1 MTYSQRLSGGAS
13 LSEVLY
19 LEQQIDQI
27 KEEQVAA
34 VEKLKRYEQEWT
46 QTQINFETRETEAD
60 AENEQT
66 KVLQK
71 KIADVQMHVYM
82 LSTRLEELENTLD
95 ELVD

>member
-27 KEEQVAA
+27 KEEHVVA
-34 VEKLKRYEQEWT
+34 VEKLKQYEQV
-46 QTQINFETRETEAD
+46 

-71 KIADVQMHVYM
+71 KIADAKQHVNM
-82 LSTRLEELENTLD
+82 LSARLEELENTLD

>member
-19 LEQQIDQI
+19 LEQQIDQF
-27 KEEQVAA
+27 KEERVVA
-34 VEKLKRYEQEWT
+34 VEKLKQYEQV
-46 QTQINFETRETEAD
+46 
-60 AENEQT
+60 AENVQI
-66 KVLQK
+66 KDLQK
-71 KIADVQMHVYM
+71 KIADAKEHVNM

>member
-27 KEEQVAA
+27 KEEHVVA
-34 VEKLKRYEQEWT
+34 VEKLKQYEQV
-46 QTQINFETRETEAD
+46 

-71 KIADVQMHVYM
+71 R
-82 LSTRLEELENTLD
+82 LLTRNNM
-95 ELVD
+95 

>member
-1 MTYSQRLSGGAS
+1 MNEGEQMTYSQRLSGGAS

-27 KEEQVAA
+27 KEEHVVA
-34 VEKLKRYEQEWT
+34 VEKLKQYEQV
-46 QTQINFETRETEAD
+46 
-60 AENEQT
+60 AENEQI
-66 KVLQK
+66 KDLQK
-71 KIADVQMHVYM
+71 KIADVKQHVNM

>member
-27 KEEQVAA
+27 EEEQVAA
-34 VEKLKRYEQEWT
+34 EEKLKRYEL
-46 QTQINFETRETEAD
+46 EA
-60 AENEQT
+60 ARAVANTEQT

-71 KIADVQMHVYM
+71 QIADVKTHVNM
-82 LSTRLEELENTLD
+82 LSTRLEELEYRLD

>member
-27 KEEQVAA
+27 KEERVVA
-34 VEKLKRYEQEWT
+34 VEKLKQYEQV
-46 QTQINFETRETEAD
+46 

-66 KVLQK
+66 KDSQK
-71 KIADVQMHVYM
+71 QIADAKEHLNMM
-82 LSTRLEELENTLD
+82 STWLEELENTLD

>member
-1 MTYSQRLSGGAS
+1 MTYSQRLSGGVS

-19 LEQQIDQI
+19 LEQQIDHI
-27 KEEQVAA
+27 KEEHVAA
-34 VEKLKRYEQEWT
+34 VEKLKQYEQV
-46 QTQINFETRETEAD
+46 

-71 KIADVQMHVYM
+71 KIADAKQHVNM
-82 LSTRLEELENTLD
+82 LSARLEELENTLD

>member
-27 KEEQVAA
+27 KEEHVVA
-34 VEKLKRYEQEWT
+34 VEKLKQYEQV
-46 QTQINFETRETEAD
+46 
-60 AENEQT
+60 AENEQI
-66 KVLQK
+66 KDSQK
-71 KIADVQMHVYM
+71 QIADAKEHLNM

>member
-27 KEEQVAA
+27 KEEHVVA
-34 VEKLKRYEQEWT
+34 VEELKRCEQEWT
-46 QTQINFETRETEAD
+46 QAQINSEAPETEAV

-71 KIADVQMHVYM
+71 KIADAKEQVNM

>member
-27 KEEQVAA
+27 KEEHVVAF
-34 VEKLKRYEQEWT
+34 EKLKQYEQV
-46 QTQINFETRETEAD
+46 

-71 KIADVQMHVYM
+71 KIADAKEHVNM

>member
-27 KEEQVAA
+27 KEEHVVA
-34 VEKLKRYEQEWT
+34 VEKLKQYEQV
-46 QTQINFETRETEAD
+46 
-60 AENEQT
+60 AENEQI
-66 KVLQK
+66 KDLQK
-71 KIADVQMHVYM
+71 KIADVKQHVNM

>member
-13 LSEVLY
+13 LSEVFY

-27 KEEQVAA
+27 KEEHVVA
-34 VEKLKRYEQEWT
+34 VDKLKQYEQV
-46 QTQINFETRETEAD
+46 

-71 KIADVQMHVYM
+71 KIADAKQHVNM
-82 LSTRLEELENTLD
+82 LSARLEELENTLD

>member
-27 KEEQVAA
+27 KEEHVVA
-34 VEKLKRYEQEWT
+34 VEKLKQYEQV
-46 QTQINFETRETEAD
+46 

-71 KIADVQMHVYM
+71 KIADAKQHVNM
-82 LSTRLEELENTLD
+82 LSARLEELGNTLD

>member
-27 KEEQVAA
+27 KEEHVVA
-34 VEKLKRYEQEWT
+34 VEKLKQYEQV
-46 QTQINFETRETEAD
+46 

-66 KVLQK
+66 KDSQK
-71 KIADVQMHVYM
+71 QIADAKEHVNM

>member
-27 KEEQVAA
+27 KEERVVA

-46 QTQINFETRETEAD
+46 QAQINSEIPETEAVG
-60 AENEQT
+60 ENEQT
-66 KVLQK
+66 KVLRK
-71 KIADVQMHVYM
+71 KIADAKEHVNM

>member
-27 KEEQVAA
+27 KEERVVA
-34 VEKLKRYEQEWT
+34 VEKLKQYEQV
-46 QTQINFETRETEAD
+46 

-66 KVLQK
+66 KDSQK
-71 KIADVQMHVYM
+71 QIADAKEHLNM